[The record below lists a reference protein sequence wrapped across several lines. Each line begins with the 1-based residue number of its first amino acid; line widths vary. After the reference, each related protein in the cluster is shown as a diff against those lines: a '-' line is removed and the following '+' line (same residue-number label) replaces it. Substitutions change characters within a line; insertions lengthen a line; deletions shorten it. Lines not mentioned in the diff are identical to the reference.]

1 MTKRELE
8 KLNFERVEVT
18 TEESGGEPFYYYVR
32 EVFDSLTLISE
43 EVNDPNKVKVF
54 VFDSNKEL
62 GDTHVIE
69 ICKLFDKIKN
79 RL

>member
-18 TEESGGEPFYYYVR
+18 AEEAGGEPFYYYVK

-43 EVNDPNKVKVF
+43 EVSDPNKVKVF
-54 VFDSNKEL
+54 VFDSNREL

>member
-54 VFDSNKEL
+54 VFDSDKEL
-62 GDTHVIE
+62 AGTHVIE

>member
-18 TEESGGEPFYYYVR
+18 TEESGGEPFYYYVK

-54 VFDSNKEL
+54 VFDSDKEL
-62 GDTHVIE
+62 ADTHVIE

>member
-18 TEESGGEPFYYYVR
+18 TEESGGEPFYYYIR

-54 VFDSNKEL
+54 VFDSDKEL
-62 GDTHVIE
+62 ADTHVIE

>member
-18 TEESGGEPFYYYVR
+18 TEESGGEPFYYYIR

-62 GDTHVIE
+62 ADTHVIE

>member
-54 VFDSNKEL
+54 VFDSDKEL
-62 GDTHVIE
+62 ADTHVIE

>member
-18 TEESGGEPFYYYVR
+18 AEESGGEPFYYYVK

-54 VFDSNKEL
+54 VFDSDKEL
-62 GDTHVIE
+62 ADTHVIE